1 MHYMAVSASVLR
13 AHIDYTAWASLR
25 ILRAAA
31 ALTPQELTHDFHTA
45 DRNVLGT
52 LAHLFAADRIW
63 LGRLSG
69 APRAGF
75 ITDADRDIGV
85 LQNTWPEL
93 LERWQNWAADLS
105 DERALAPIAFI
116 DLKGVPL
123 QQPLWQSIFHVVN
136 HGTHHRGQVSGFLR
150 SLGQPPPRTDL
161 ADFYREEAS
170 SVEHSRV

>member
-1 MHYMAVSASVLR
+1 MHYMAVSALVLR

-25 ILRAAA
+25 ILRAAS

-45 DRNVLGT
+45 DRSVLGT
-52 LAHLFAADRIW
+52 LAHLFASDRLW
-63 LGRLSG
+63 LARLSG

-85 LQNTWPEL
+85 LQTAWPEL
-93 LERWQNWAADLS
+93 LEGWQTWASDLT
-105 DERALAPIAFI
+105 DERAIAPVAFI
-116 DLKGVPL
+116 DLKGASL
-123 QQPLWQSIFHVVN
+123 NQPLWQLIFHVVN

-150 SLGQPPPRTDL
+150 SLGHPPPPTDL

-170 SVEHSRV
+170 SVQHSRV